1 MWAYGTWA
9 CYKTVS
15 IQVIRRRPD
24 GLFHSSSES
33 SKDLLGIITVI
44 HSCTVPWSDYV
55 NLITYLLDDNRIN
68 DVDVSTDFVD
78 GRPPDSLR
86 LSFKAEHLLSKVKTE
101 QH

>member
-1 MWAYGTWA
+1 M
-9 CYKTVS
+9 
-15 IQVIRRRPD
+15 
-24 GLFHSSSES
+24 
-33 SKDLLGIITVI
+33 
-44 HSCTVPWSDYV
+44 PWSDYV